1 MHHQVH
7 ISKDKT
13 KMLENSNAIP
23 RDSGYRYIDEVTQ
36 EKKVE
41 FHVDVSD
48 ELQDSV
54 MNDMGENLSICLPT
68 NSSKPLIIFRHMSVS
83 LSNSV

>member
-48 ELQDSV
+48 ELLD
-54 MNDMGENLSICLPT
+54 L
-68 NSSKPLIIFRHMSVS
+68 
-83 LSNSV
+83 